1 MITEKIFGLGKLACS
16 AALMAAAFLPASV
29 MAAPADA
36 QAAGSTETASPAAH
50 EPADPQLAAAVK
62 AALEEENKTGKVE
75 SERTEEEKQN
85 LRDMLVFDRQ
95 GGEAPQI
102 VPGSAANAN
111 RVDTSGIE
119 EFLKEGK
126 EGIPKPADQATVSQV
141 NDDAV
146 SQAINRK
153 GGEQTSQMV
162 AAGEDRPAPKTQ
174 NADSW
179 AKTRPTEEAVN
190 SGLGKYVG
198 RSIVAVD
205 IEGVSDETSSFARQ
219 AVLSRPGDV
228 YTVASVEKDR
238 DSIYNTGYF
247 YDLYP
252 TIKEVPEGVV
262 ITYHVMENPRLNS
275 LEIVGNT
282 VETTENLRK
291 MIKAEEGKVL
301 NTRELHENV
310 QAIDAKYHDDGYI
323 LVKIGDLN
331 VDKEGK
337 LKIVIN
343 EGILEGYTVKGNKK
357 TKDKVVIREMR
368 QKPGEPFNAK
378 LARRGMQRIYN
389 LGYFEDVNMKLNPGT
404 ELNAVVL
411 EIDVVE
417 KRTGSFT
424 IGVGYSSQDG
434 IIGLLGVG
442 DRNFRGRGD
451 SINVTFEMSGDDED
465 AHGWRF
471 MYSKPW
477 LDRHETAITFNFY
490 NRTYRYYDYGTDGN
504 KIEEYMRKYGG
515 GEITLSRPQ
524 SEYVTNY
531 ITLRNRKE
539 TYVSHRVNEGI
550 DRSGPDY
557 AQWRKDNFGT
567 TRAVILD
574 HVTDTRDNIHNPM
587 NGSRQSL
594 QLEFAGFGADFNYQ
608 KYTYDDQHYF
618 KVGHAQVIALHAA
631 YGWGNGHIPESNEY
645 RIGGQNSLRG
655 YRDDQFRGDRAFYGA
670 LEYRFPLVKK
680 VDLAI
685 FTDFGSAWN
694 SGFWP
699 EGWHQSIGAGFGLN
713 TPMGPVRLDY
723 GYGSQGG
730 RVHFSM
736 GGTF

>member
-1 MITEKIFGLGKLACS
+1 MITEKILGLGKFACS
-16 AALMAAAFLPASV
+16 AAIAAAAFMPNAVL
-29 MAAPADA
+29 AAPAEA
-36 QAAGSTETASPAAH
+36 QPTGSVEAAPAAA
-50 EPADPQLAAAVK
+50 EPADPELAATVK

-75 SERTEEEKQN
+75 SERTEEEKQA
-85 LRDMLVFDRQ
+85 LRDVLVFDRQ
-95 GGEAPQI
+95 GGTAPQM
-102 VPGSAANAN
+102 VPGGSSGAN
-111 RVDTSGIE
+111 RVDNSGID

-126 EGIPKPADQATVSQV
+126 EGIPQPADQATVSQV
-141 NDDAV
+141 SDDAV

-153 GGEQTSQMV
+153 SDGQTSQV
-162 AAGEDRPAPKTQ
+162 AAAGEDRPAPKNQTV
-174 NADSW
+174 DSW
-179 AKTRPTEEAVN
+179 VKSRPKEETVN

-198 RSIVAVD
+198 RTIVAVD
-205 IEGVSDETSSFARQ
+205 IEGISEETAGYARQ
-219 AVLSRPGDV
+219 AVLSRPGDI
-228 YTVASVEKDR
+228 YTLASVDKDR

-252 TIKEVPEGVV
+252 TIKEIPEGVV
-262 ITYHVMENPRLNS
+262 ITYHVMENPRLTS

-323 LVKIGDLN
+323 LVKIGDLDIN
-331 VDKEGK
+331 KEGK
-337 LKIVIN
+337 LKITIN

-357 TKDKVVIREMR
+357 TKDKVVLREMR

-378 LARRGMQRIYN
+378 LARRGMQRVYN
-389 LGYFEDVNMKLNPGT
+389 LGFFEDVNMKLNPGS

-417 KRTGSFT
+417 KRTGNFT

-434 IIGLLGVG
+434 IIGLLGIG

-451 SINVTFEMSGDDED
+451 SINVTLEMSGDDSD

-471 MYSKPW
+471 MYTKPW

-531 ITLRNRKE
+531 ITFRNRKDS
-539 TYVSHRVNEGI
+539 YVKHKEGK
-550 DRSGPDY
+550 DRSGDT
-557 AQWRKDNFGT
+557 QWIKDNFGT
-567 TRAVILD
+567 TRAIILD

-594 QLEFAGFGADFNYQ
+594 QLEFAGFGGDFNYR

-631 YGWGNGHIPESNEY
+631 YGWGNGHIPESNQY

-655 YRDDQFRGDRAFYGA
+655 YRDDQFRGDHTFYGT

-680 VDLAI
+680 VDFAI
-685 FTDFGSAWN
+685 FTDFGGAWKN
-694 SGFWP
+694 GFWP
-699 EGWHQSIGAGFGLN
+699 KGWHQSIGAGVGLN

>member
-1 MITEKIFGLGKLACS
+1 MITEKFFGFGKFACT
-16 AALMAAAFLPASV
+16 AAIAAAAFLPTAAF
-29 MAAPADA
+29 AAPAEA
-36 QAAGSTETASPAAH
+36 QPAGNTDTAAEAN

-62 AALEEENKTGKVE
+62 AALEEENKAGKVE
-75 SERTEEEKQN
+75 TQRTEEEKQA
-85 LRDMLVFDRQ
+85 LRDKLVFDRQ
-95 GGEAPQI
+95 GGQAPQMI
-102 VPGSAANAN
+102 PGGSANPN
-111 RVDTSGIE
+111 RIDNSGID

-126 EGIPKPADQATVSQV
+126 EGIPSPADQATVSQV
-141 NDDAV
+141 SDDAV
-146 SQAINRK
+146 SQAMNRK
-153 GGEQTSQMV
+153 GSEQTSQVV
-162 AAGEDRPAPKTQ
+162 AAGEDRPAPKNQTV
-174 NADSW
+174 DSW
-179 AKTRPTEEAVN
+179 TKSRPKEETVN
-190 SGLGKYVG
+190 AGLGKYVG
-198 RSIVAVD
+198 RTIVAVD
-205 IEGVSDETSSFARQ
+205 IEGISDETSAYARQ
-219 AVLSRPGDV
+219 AVLSRPGDF

-262 ITYHVMENPRLNS
+262 IAYHVMENPRLTK
-275 LEIVGNT
+275 LEITGNT
-282 VETTENLRK
+282 VQTTENLRK

-323 LVKIGDLN
+323 LVKIGDLDI
-331 VDKEGK
+331 DKEGK
-337 LKIVIN
+337 LKIAIN
-343 EGILEGYTVKGNKK
+343 EGILEGYAVKGNKK
-357 TKDKVVIREMR
+357 TKDKVIIREMR

-378 LARRGMQRIYN
+378 LARRSMQRVYN
-389 LGYFEDVNMKLNPGT
+389 LGYFEDVNMKLNPGA
-404 ELNAVVL
+404 ELNSVVL
-411 EIDVVE
+411 EVDVVE
-417 KRTGSFT
+417 KRTGNFT
-424 IGVGYSSQDG
+424 VGVGYSSQDG
-434 IIGLLGVG
+434 IIGLIGVG

-490 NRTYRYYDYGTDGN
+490 NRTYEYYDYGTDGN

-531 ITLRNRKE
+531 ITFRNRKDS
-539 TYVSHRVNEGI
+539 YVKHTDHGI
-550 DRSGPDY
+550 DRSKPAYD
-557 AQWRKDNFGT
+557 QWRKDNFGT
-567 TRAVILD
+567 TRAIILD
-574 HVTDTRDNIHNPM
+574 HVTDTRDNIHNPTG
-587 NGSRQSL
+587 GSRQSL

-618 KVGHAQVIALHAA
+618 KVGHAHVIALHAA
-631 YGWGNGHIPESNEY
+631 YGWGHGHIPESNEY

-655 YRDDQFRGDRAFYGA
+655 YRDDQFRGDHAFYGA
-670 LEYRFPLVKK
+670 LEYRMPLVKK
-680 VDLAI
+680 VDFAI

-694 SGFWP
+694 KGFWP
-699 EGWHQSIGAGFGLN
+699 KGWHQSIGAGVGLN